1 MPKMTSPKAKKT
13 GGVARPKLAPKK
25 LAKLFADGSKLRQ
38 QVHEQYRA
46 QRTVEESALRFVVR

>member
-1 MPKMTSPKAKKT
+1 MTSPKAKKT